1 MASTTMTFDDAR
13 ARDEI
18 GYTSRP
24 AAHALFDS
32 AQWFVEHGYVSAE
45 RVAKISWHPPIGLE

>member
-13 ARDEI
+13 ARHEI

-24 AAHALFDS
+24 ASFALFDS
-32 AQWFVEHGYVSAE
+32 AQWFVEHDYVSPE
-45 RVAKISWHPPIGLE
+45 RVARISWSPPHAL